1 MNSWPKN
8 LMTIMSVGLAL
19 SACRTLETGAKVV
32 DKDRGEV
39 LISSAGDQR
48 SAMPEGSKDTS
59 ITKARQRLETMVREN
74 PKDTQALLGLAQLQ
88 LAQDRYSDAEE
99 TSRKVL
105 LLDIKNQDARK
116 VLAQVAIRRG
126 NNDMAL
132 IFLTA
137 LGGEQSKDSG
147 VHNMLGLIALSRGDN
162 GEAMRLWK
170 QALSINSGDISVRM
184 NMGVLY
190 LKNRLL
196 AQASTQFERVLK
208 SAPNHQDA
216 RLHLAIIEASRGK
229 NAEAIDTYKS
239 ILAGDRD
246 NQLALFNLGVAQK
259 NMTQY
264 DDAVASLKKYI
275 KASPEK
281 SNQTDQAFAMID
293 EINTIKSAQ
302 GQKVSDD
309 ELLSLA
315 KELSTRKPTGA
326 VDKSSGFAQNE
337 QAAKPAQA
345 AQPVKAS
352 TDKLKEAQ
360 KDNTKSVAAKDK
372 VAAPASKPEE
382 PTVSDSE
389 IEALERQLKAPAH

>member
-1 MNSWPKN
+1 MKTWQTNV
-8 LMTIMSVGLAL
+8 MTVVSMAIAV

-32 DKDRGEV
+32 DKNRGEV

-48 SAMPEGSKDTS
+48 SAMPEGGKDTS
-59 ITKARQRLETMVREN
+59 ITKARQRLETMVKEN
-74 PKDTQALLGLAQLQ
+74 PKDALALLGLAQLQ
-88 LAQDRYSDAEE
+88 LAQDRYADAEE
-99 TSRKVL
+99 TSRRVL
-105 LLDIKNQDARK
+105 LLDIKNQEARK

-170 QALSINSGDISVRM
+170 QALNINPGDISVRM

-208 SAPNHQDA
+208 AAPHHQDA

-229 NAEAIDTYKS
+229 NAEAIDTYNS
-239 ILAGDRD
+239 LLAEDHD
-246 NQLALFNLGVAQK
+246 NPLALFNLGVAQK
-259 NMTQY
+259 NLNRY
-264 DDAVASLKKYI
+264 DDAVATLKKYI

-281 SNQTDQAFAMID
+281 STQTDHAFAMID
-293 EINTIKSAQ
+293 DINTIKSSQ

-315 KELSTRKPTGA
+315 KELSNRNPTGN
-326 VDKSSGFAQNE
+326 VDKSAGFAQNE
-337 QAAKPAQA
+337 QAAKSA
-345 AQPVKAS
+345 
-352 TDKLKEAQ
+352 TDKPKEPQ
-360 KDNTKSVAAKDK
+360 KNKTNAVAAKAK
-372 VAAPASKPEE
+372 VAPAAEKQEE
-382 PTVSDSE
+382 PSVSDSD
-389 IEALERQLKAPAH
+389 IEALERQLKSPAH

>member
-1 MNSWPKN
+1 MKTWQTNV
-8 LMTIMSVGLAL
+8 MTVVSMAIAV

-32 DKDRGEV
+32 DKNRGEV

-48 SAMPEGSKDTS
+48 SAMPEGGKDTS
-59 ITKARQRLETMVREN
+59 ITKARQRLETMVKEN
-74 PKDTQALLGLAQLQ
+74 PKDALALLGLAQLQ
-88 LAQDRYSDAEE
+88 LAQDRYADAEE
-99 TSRKVL
+99 TSRRVL
-105 LLDIKNQDARK
+105 LLDIKNQEARK

-170 QALSINSGDISVRM
+170 QALNINPGDISVRM

-208 SAPNHQDA
+208 AAPHHQDA

-229 NAEAIDTYKS
+229 NAEAIDTYNS
-239 ILAGDRD
+239 LLAEDHD
-246 NQLALFNLGVAQK
+246 NPLALFNLGVAQK
-259 NMTQY
+259 NLNRY
-264 DDAVASLKKYI
+264 DDAVATLKKYI

-281 SNQTDQAFAMID
+281 STQTDHAFAMID
-293 EINTIKSAQ
+293 DINTIKSSQ

-315 KELSTRKPTGA
+315 KELSNRNPTGN
-326 VDKSSGFAQNE
+326 VEKSAGFAQNE
-337 QAAKPAQA
+337 QAAKSA
-345 AQPVKAS
+345 
-352 TDKLKEAQ
+352 TDKPKEPQ
-360 KDNTKSVAAKDK
+360 KNKTNAVAAKAK
-372 VAAPASKPEE
+372 VAPAAEKQEE
-382 PTVSDSE
+382 PSVSDSD
-389 IEALERQLKAPAH
+389 IEALERQLKSPAH

>member
-1 MNSWPKN
+1 MKTWQTNV
-8 LMTIMSVGLAL
+8 MTVVSMAIAV

-32 DKDRGEV
+32 DKNRGEV

-48 SAMPEGSKDTS
+48 SAMPEGGKDTS
-59 ITKARQRLETMVREN
+59 ITKARQRLETMVKEN
-74 PKDTQALLGLAQLQ
+74 PKDALALLGLAQLQ
-88 LAQDRYSDAEE
+88 LAQDRYADAEE

-105 LLDIKNQDARK
+105 LLDIKNQEARK

-170 QALSINSGDISVRM
+170 QALNINPGDISVRM

-208 SAPNHQDA
+208 AAPHHQDA

-229 NAEAIDTYKS
+229 NAEAIDTYNS
-239 ILAGDRD
+239 LLAEDHD
-246 NQLALFNLGVAQK
+246 NPLALFNLGVAQK
-259 NMTQY
+259 NLNRY
-264 DDAVASLKKYI
+264 DDAVATLKKYI

-281 SNQTDQAFAMID
+281 STQTDHAFAMID
-293 EINTIKSAQ
+293 EINTIKSSQ

-315 KELSTRKPTGA
+315 KELSNRNPTGN
-326 VDKSSGFAQNE
+326 VEKSAGFAQNE
-337 QAAKPAQA
+337 QAAKSA
-345 AQPVKAS
+345 
-352 TDKLKEAQ
+352 TDKPKEPQ
-360 KDNTKSVAAKDK
+360 KNKTNAVAAKEK
-372 VAAPASKPEE
+372 VAPAAEKQQE
-382 PTVSDSE
+382 PSVSDSD
-389 IEALERQLKAPAH
+389 IEALERQLKSPAH

>member
-1 MNSWPKN
+1 MNTWQTN
-8 LMTIMSVGLAL
+8 VITAL
-19 SACRTLETGAKVV
+19 SFAMVVSACKTLETGAKVV

-48 SAMPEGSKDTS
+48 SAMPEGGKDTS
-59 ITKARQRLETMVREN
+59 ITKARQRLEVMVKDH

-88 LAQDRYSDAEE
+88 LAQDRYADAEE

-105 LLDIKNQDARK
+105 LLDIKSLEARK

-132 IFLTA
+132 IFLTG

-170 QALSINSGDISVRM
+170 QALNINPGDISVRM

-208 SAPNHQDA
+208 AAPNHQDA
-216 RLHLAIIEASRGK
+216 RLHLAIIDSSRGK
-229 NAEAIDTYKS
+229 NAEAIQTYNS
-239 ILAGDRD
+239 ILAEDRN

-264 DDAVASLKKYI
+264 DDAVATLKKYI

-281 SNQTDQAFAMID
+281 SEQTDQAFAMID
-293 EINTIKSAQ
+293 DINTIKSAT
-302 GQKVSDD
+302 GQKVSDN

-315 KELSTRKPTGA
+315 NELSNRKAAGKG
-326 VDKSSGFAQNE
+326 DKSAGFTQNE
-337 QAAKPAQA
+337 QQNQAKL
-345 AQPVKAS
+345 
-352 TDKLKEAQ
+352 TDKSTQDKPKEAQ
-360 KDNTKSVAAKDK
+360 KATTKTIAAKGK
-372 VAAPASKPEE
+372 AAPAAPKPED
-382 PTVSDSE
+382 PAVSDDE
-389 IEALERQLKAPAH
+389 IEALEKQLKAPAH